1 MKPVSATLLALLA
14 APLASL
20 AQAEVTFTPFAAYQW
35 FDSNTLESTY
45 QVPFADDIQDEAGFA
60 VALGYRFSPAV
71 GLELNYGRT
80 ESEPD
85 NPPTADIRS
94 NRLALDAYYAFNADS
109 RFSPY
114 VLAGVGQGR
123 LKSPGLDT
131 VEDTIIDAGVGAF
144 WRFNDS
150 VALRFEARNVHNR
163 DEDLNDQV
171 ALIGVEFSAG
181 DSGSETTSASAP
193 APAPEPAPQP
203 VEQLA
208 AAPAAIVAVPVDSD
222 GDGVADAQ
230 DRCAATPAGVQVDAQ
245 GCPLDGDKDGV
256 ADYQDKCPDTKA
268 GAAVDGTGCY
278 EVLTEAVSMAIDV
291 KFATGKADIQGDA
304 STAEIQKIV
313 DFMQKYPTVNVTIE
327 GHTDNRG
334 NPAKNKQL
342 SQKRADAVKAAVVAA
357 GVDASRLSAVGYG
370 ADKPIADNNTEE
382 GRAQNR
388 RVVASAKAQTET
400 IKMKR

>member
-1 MKPVSATLLALLA
+1 
-14 APLASL
+14 
-20 AQAEVTFTPFAAYQW
+20 
-35 FDSNTLESTY
+35 
-45 QVPFADDIQDEAGFA
+45 
-60 VALGYRFSPAV
+60 
-71 GLELNYGRT
+71 
-80 ESEPD
+80 
-85 NPPTADIRS
+85 
-94 NRLALDAYYAFNADS
+94 
-109 RFSPY
+109 
-114 VLAGVGQGR
+114 
-123 LKSPGLDT
+123 
-131 VEDTIIDAGVGAF
+131 
-144 WRFNDS
+144 
-150 VALRFEARNVHNR
+150 
-163 DEDLNDQV
+163 
-171 ALIGVEFSAG
+171 
-181 DSGSETTSASAP
+181 
-193 APAPEPAPQP
+193 
-203 VEQLA
+203 
-208 AAPAAIVAVPVDSD
+208 
-222 GDGVADAQ
+222 
-230 DRCAATPAGVQVDAQ
+230 AATPAGVQVDAQ

-278 EVLTEAVSMAIDV
+278 EVLKEAVSMAIDV

-370 ADKPIADNNTEE
+370 ADKPVADNNTEE